1 MITKLLLFDIDGT
14 LLISKGVGREA
25 KALAMQDV
33 FGTTGGVRTH
43 PFGGKTDWQIL
54 RETLEP
60 HGFTGIDIGKK
71 MPTFEHAFAE
81 QMKRII
87 GNFDVQALPG
97 AKELLAYLAQRDDI
111 VLGIV
116 TGNTSKTAPIK
127 LKAAG
132 YDPAMFPV
140 GAFGSEADDRNELPK
155 LALERAMRHTRR
167 DIRPQDVIVIGDTV
181 KDILAARAIGGIA
194 VAVLTGFEEAEVLA
208 EHKPDYTLDDLTTF
222 RTTVPL

>member
-1 MITKLLLFDIDGT
+1 MRRRLLLFDIDGT
-14 LLISKGVGREA
+14 LLHSKGVGRES
-25 KALAMQDV
+25 KALAMEEV
-33 FGTTGGVRTH
+33 FGTSAGVRTH

-60 HGFTGIDIGKK
+60 HGITGIQIGQK

-87 GNFDVQALPG
+87 GNFDVEALPG
-97 AKELLAYLAQRDDI
+97 AKDLLAYLAQREDI

-140 GAFGSEADDRNELPK
+140 GAYGSEADDRNELPK
-155 LALERAMRHTRR
+155 LALERAIRHIRH
-167 DIRPQDVIVIGDTV
+167 DILPEDVIVIGDTV
-181 KDILAARAIGGIA
+181 KDILAARAIGGVA
-194 VAVLTGFEEAEVLA
+194 VVVLTGFEEADKLA
-208 EHKPDYTLDDLTTF
+208 EHKPDYTLKDLTTF